1 MKREFLNFFRKNNI
15 QKQKIPLKIIGY
27 ICENFPSE
35 WEKIKKHSYFLVNF
49 DNEKFRKLLE
59 KYFPGGRIEFG
70 VSSQSFDFVIID
82 SRLKYPEPMIVHE
95 LVEFLKEAHKEASNH
110 EILFANKAGIQGY
123 DKNFNNF
130 DQKTKNDKI
139 RQLKTSRI
147 PFIQSS
153 DIELKK
159 EIENFLKK
167 MTSDI
172 IDNSQTKLVEVL
184 KEELSV
190 SK

>member
-1 MKREFLNFFRKNNI
+1 MKREFLNFFRENNI

-35 WEKIKKHSYFLVNF
+35 CEKIKKHSYFLVNF
-49 DNEKFRKLLE
+49 ENEKFSELLK
-59 KYFPGGRIEFG
+59 KYSHFKIEFG
-70 VSSQSFDFVIID
+70 IASKSFDFVIID
-82 SRLKYPEPMIVHE
+82 SRLRYPEPMIVHE
-95 LVEFLKEAHKEASNH
+95 LVECLTGSHEEASNH

-153 DIELKK
+153 DIKFKE

-167 MTSDI
+167 
-172 IDNSQTKLVEVL
+172 K
-184 KEELSV
+184 
-190 SK
+190 